1 MAEFA
6 AHGAN
11 QEEKMAAEKAKKTI
25 VIGHKNPDT
34 DSICSAIG
42 YANFKTLQTG
52 GEYVPC
58 RAGELNP
65 ETTFVLDYF
74 KVDVPKLIKSVKTQV
89 KDIEIRETPGVSK
102 NISLRKAW
110 NLMQEDG
117 LVTLPAV
124 TDKNILEGL
133 ITVGDITR
141 SYMNV
146 YDSSILSKA
155 CTQYANIIETLEG
168 AIFVGDEKAYFDK
181 GKVLI
186 AAANPDMMEY
196 YIDKNDLVILGNRY
210 ESQLCAIEM
219 GDQLLSLH
227 EKADRHTLVNE
238 TGCRVGIIRSCDDG
252 TAALLCQFFDR
263 HGNASA
269 LTHDDTACTHL
280 DRAQLRLIAVAEDN
294 QSMPISYFMKTE
306 KLITFDTDDFI
317 DDIKD
322 VMASKRFRHFPVLD
336 KEGKYKGLI
345 SRRNLLGARGK
356 NVILVDHNER
366 GQAVDGIENA
376 NILELIDHHR
386 LGTVETVG
394 PVFFR
399 NQPLGCTATII
410 FQMYRE
416 QGLEIDKTIA
426 GLLCSAII
434 SDTLLFRS
442 PTCTP
447 MDRAAAVSLAEMAGI
462 KLDEFANQMFEAGSE
477 LKGKSDAEILYLDF
491 KKFSAGK
498 TNFGVGQINSLNAE
512 ELGKLKNRMLPF
524 MEKAREDEGLDMIFF
539 MLTNILTE
547 TTELLCVGQGA
558 AQVVADAFHVGDAN
572 EELKQTAT
580 LPGVVSRKKQLI
592 PALTVTLEQ

>member
-196 YIDKNDLVILGNRY
+196 YIEENDLVILGNRY

-219 GDQLLSLH
+219 GASCIIVCEGAGVSMTIKKLAQ
-227 EKADRHTLVNE
+227 ER
-238 TGCRVGIIRSCDDG
+238 GCTVITTPYDTY
-252 TAALLCQFFDR
+252 TAA
-263 HGNASA
+263 
-269 LTHDDTACTHL
+269 
-280 DRAQLRLIAVAEDN
+280 RLIN

-306 KLITFDTDDFI
+306 NLITFEETDVI
-317 DDIKD
+317 DEIKE
-322 VMASKRFRHFPVLD
+322 VMASKRHRDFPILD
-336 KEGKYKGLI
+336 KNGKYMGMI

-356 NVILVDHNER
+356 SLIMVDHNEKT
-366 GQAVDGIENA
+366 QAVDGIENA
-376 NILELIDHHR
+376 RILEIIDHHR
-386 LGTVETVG
+386 LGTIETMS

-410 FQMYRE
+410 YQMYQE
-416 QGLEIDKTIA
+416 AGVKVEKEIA

-442 PTCTP
+442 PTCTQVDKKAALELAEIAGIDAETYA
-447 MDRAAAVSLAEMAGI
+447 MEMFAAAS
-462 KLDEFANQMFEAGSE
+462 N
-477 LKGKSDAEILYLDF
+477 LKTKSDEEIFYQDF
-491 KKFSAGK
+491 KRFTAGK
-498 TNFGVGQINSLNAE
+498 ISFGVGQISSLNE
-512 ELGKLKNRMLPF
+512 QELEQLQERLQPYLKKVHEMHPDVN
-524 MEKAREDEGLDMIFF
+524 MIFF

-547 TTELLCVGQGA
+547 STLLLCEGNGA
-558 AQVVADAFHVGDAN
+558 EAMIREAFHM
-572 EELKQTAT
+572 EESKENKGSVE

-592 PALTVTLEQ
+592 PAIVMALQE

>member
-196 YIDKNDLVILGNRY
+196 YIEKNDLVILGNRY

-219 GDQLLSLH
+219 GASCIIVCEGAGVSMTIKKLAQ
-227 EKADRHTLVNE
+227 ER
-238 TGCRVGIIRSCDDG
+238 GCTVITTPYDTY
-252 TAALLCQFFDR
+252 TAA
-263 HGNASA
+263 
-269 LTHDDTACTHL
+269 
-280 DRAQLRLIAVAEDN
+280 RLIN

-306 KLITFDTDDFI
+306 NLITFEETDVI
-317 DDIKD
+317 DEIKE
-322 VMASKRFRHFPVLD
+322 VMASKRHRDFPILD
-336 KEGKYKGLI
+336 KNGKYMGMI

-356 NVILVDHNER
+356 SLIMVDHNEKT
-366 GQAVDGIENA
+366 QAVDGIENA
-376 NILELIDHHR
+376 RILEIIDHHR
-386 LGTVETVG
+386 LGTIETMS

-410 FQMYRE
+410 YQMYQE
-416 QGLEIDKTIA
+416 AGVKVEKEIA

-442 PTCTP
+442 PTCTQVDKKAALELAEIAGIDAETYA
-447 MDRAAAVSLAEMAGI
+447 MEMFAAAS
-462 KLDEFANQMFEAGSE
+462 N
-477 LKGKSDAEILYLDF
+477 LKTKSDEEIFYQDF
-491 KKFSAGK
+491 KRFTAGK
-498 TNFGVGQINSLNAE
+498 VSFGVGQISSLNE
-512 ELGKLKNRMLPF
+512 QELEQLQERLRPYLKKVHEMHPDVN
-524 MEKAREDEGLDMIFF
+524 MIFF

-547 TTELLCVGQGA
+547 STLLLCEGSGA
-558 AQVVADAFHVGDAN
+558 EAMIRETFHM
-572 EELKQTAT
+572 EESKENKGSVE

-592 PALTVTLEQ
+592 PAIVMALQE